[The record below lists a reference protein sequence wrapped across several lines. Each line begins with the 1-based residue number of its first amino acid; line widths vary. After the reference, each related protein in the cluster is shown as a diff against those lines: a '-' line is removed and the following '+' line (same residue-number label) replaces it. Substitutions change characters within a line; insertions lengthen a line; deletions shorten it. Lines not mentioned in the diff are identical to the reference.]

1 MRKAGHIVLASTLLL
16 VVLLLLGWL
25 GGVVIGFAG
34 SLIHLLLVFALL
46 IAPVGAVVGVAL
58 LVMASRQT
66 PTR

>member
-1 MRKAGHIVLASTLLL
+1 MRKAGIIVLASTLFA

-25 GGVVIGFAG
+25 GGVVFGFAG

-46 IAPVGAVVGVAL
+46 VAPVGTVVGVAL

>member
-1 MRKAGHIVLASTLLL
+1 MRKAGRLVLASTLLL

-25 GGVVIGFAG
+25 VGVVVGFAG

-46 IAPVGAVVGVAL
+46 IAPVGTVVGVAL

-66 PTR
+66 PPR